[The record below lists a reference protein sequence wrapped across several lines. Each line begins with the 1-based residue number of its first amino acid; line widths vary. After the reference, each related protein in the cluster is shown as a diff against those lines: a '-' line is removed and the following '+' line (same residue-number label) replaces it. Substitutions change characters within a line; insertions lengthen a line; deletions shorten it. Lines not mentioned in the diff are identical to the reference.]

1 MAKVTK
7 EVMMKKLGALE
18 DKLFDL
24 IPEDEEGTS
33 RVGILDRVSGIV
45 SGEVKATLA
54 EMTAAFN
61 EGTGL
66 LAVEAEVKKQT
77 KAAKKAEESEVKEE
91 PVEEESVE
99 EEKTKKKVVM
109 KKKTNKTAE
118 PKEDKPAP
126 VEKKKVVEK
135 TSKKSEKED
144 TFKFPEVL
152 KTAED
157 GDFKLANIKSLSDIE
172 DNDLIACKF
181 TEEDL
186 QEFVY
191 DYTGVL
197 GQPTKFDED
206 VDVLMVMDAFED
218 KIVYA
223 SSLGTH
229 KMYHFL
235 EEDVK
240 KMTSS
245 GMPWRV
251 YKPVE

>member
-24 IPEDEEGTS
+24 IPENEEGTS

-45 SGEVKATLA
+45 SGEVKATLD

-77 KAAKKAEESEVKEE
+77 KAAKKAEESEVEEE
-91 PVEEESVE
+91 PVEEEPVE
-99 EEKTKKKVVM
+99 EKPKKKVM

-126 VEKKKVVEK
+126 VEKKEVAKK

-144 TFKFPEVL
+144 AFKFPEVL

-157 GDFKLANIKSLSDIE
+157 GDFKLANIKSLADIE

>member
-1 MAKVTK
+1 MAKMT
-7 EVMMKKLGALE
+7 EETMMNKLRALE
-18 DKLFDL
+18 DKLIDL

-33 RVGILDRVSGIV
+33 RVDILDRVSGIV
-45 SGEVKATLA
+45 SRDVKATLA
-54 EMTAAFN
+54 EMTEVFN
-61 EGTGL
+61 EGNGL
-66 LAVEAEVKKQT
+66 LTVEAEVKKQT
-77 KAAKKAEESEVKEE
+77 KAAK
-91 PVEEESVE
+91 
-99 EEKTKKKVVM
+99 
-109 KKKTNKTAE
+109 TAE
-118 PKEDKPAP
+118 TKEDKPVP
-126 VEKKKVVEK
+126 VEKKEVSKK
-135 TSKKSEKED
+135 TSKKSEKKEE

-157 GDFKLANIKSLSDIE
+157 GDYKLTEIKSLTDIE
-172 DNDLIACKF
+172 YNDLIACKF

-186 QEFVY
+186 QEFEY

-206 VDVLMVMDAFED
+206 VDVLMVMDAYED

-223 SSLGTH
+223 SALGTH

-240 KMTSS
+240 KMTAN